1 MICIDCINIQLF
13 IAAQETNT
21 SQVGLNFMIFQN
33 SKKNFSVSWIIMKKN
48 SFDFSAK
55 TTSSSKLLTTEQYL
69 SM

>member
-33 SKKNFSVSWIIMKKN
+33 SKKNFCIVDYYEKK
-48 SFDFSAK
+48 
-55 TTSSSKLLTTEQYL
+55 
-69 SM
+69 